1 MVAFIEEALLAA
13 TQENET
19 FNLFDLTKLYTSQLS
34 APGVHLE
41 KRVHST
47 SFKNRLLSQFKEL
60 SVYNNNKGVILVFN
74 HDVGDAISVAA
85 EANYD
90 DDGYMLARSEHIIRR
105 IYEFNKTLMGNA
117 TPYTAYDVSVQRK
130 DLNADTHGH
139 Y

>member
-60 SVYNNNKGVILVFN
+60 SMYNNNKGVILVFN

-85 EANYD
+85 EAN
-90 DDGYMLARSEHIIRR
+90 
-105 IYEFNKTLMGNA
+105 
-117 TPYTAYDVSVQRK
+117 
-130 DLNADTHGH
+130 
-139 Y
+139 